1 MNTELSIIIFF
12 QKNVY
17 SCIQKEYIMAETFRK
32 TKIEN
37 YIKKLESRKEILNN
51 QITQHSLT
59 SLRENLII
67 QIQTIDFILEELSRE
82 FDITR

>member
-1 MNTELSIIIFF
+1 
-12 QKNVY
+12 
-17 SCIQKEYIMAETFRK
+17 MAETFRK

>member
-1 MNTELSIIIFF
+1 
-12 QKNVY
+12 
-17 SCIQKEYIMAETFRK
+17 MAKTFRK

-37 YIKKLESRKEILNN
+37 YIRTLESRKEILNN
-51 QITQHSLT
+51 QITQPSLT

-82 FDITR
+82 FDVTR

>member
-1 MNTELSIIIFF
+1 
-12 QKNVY
+12 
-17 SCIQKEYIMAETFRK
+17 MAKTFRK

-37 YIKKLESRKEILNN
+37 YIRTLESRKEILNN
-51 QITQHSLT
+51 QITQPSLT

-67 QIQTIDFILEELSRE
+67 QIQTIDFILEELARE